1 LTDYS
6 SVIPAKARIQGDR
19 APAAAPCS
27 SQGQALDPRF
37 RGGDDVKERHTKPVY
52 DEQALPAT
60 RVRGYW
66 QSVFY
71 RLQHDPVT
79 LFFAAIVVLIV
90 LAAVCAPLIA
100 PFDPYKESIVGR
112 LKPFGWRGHPL
123 GTDELGRDMLS
134 RLIYGGR
141 VSLLMGVVPVLVAS
155 LIGGMLG
162 VVGGFLGG
170 RANTA
175 IMRTMDVFY
184 AFPSVLL
191 AVAIAGAMGGGMTN
205 GMLALTLVFVPP
217 MCRVAETATTQIRA
231 LGFIEAARASGAR
244 TTTII
249 RYHVLGNVLGPVF
262 IYASSLVSVSILLA
276 SGLSFLGLGVRPPVP
291 DWGLM
296 LSTLRQS
303 IYVVPFV
310 CALPGFAIF
319 ITSIC
324 CNLVSDGLRAAMDVR
339 M

>member
-1 LTDYS
+1 MPDTLAIDEPLGS
-6 SVIPAKARIQGDR
+6 
-19 APAAAPCS
+19 
-27 SQGQALDPRF
+27 F
-37 RGGDDVKERHTKPVY
+37 
-52 DEQALPAT
+52 DEQAAPAT

-71 RLQHDPVT
+71 RLRHDPVT
-79 LFFAAIVVLIV
+79 LFFAAMVLSIV
-90 LAAVCAPLIA
+90 LAAICAPLIA
-100 PFDPYKESIVGR
+100 PFDPYRESIVGR
-112 LKPFGWRGHPL
+112 LKPFGWRDHAL
-123 GTDELGRDMLS
+123 GTDELGRDMLT
-134 RLIYGGR
+134 RLLYGGR
-141 VSLLMGVVPVLVAS
+141 VSLLMGVVPVVVAS

-162 VVGGFLGG
+162 VLAGFVGG
-170 RANTA
+170 RVNTA

-191 AVAIAGAMGGGMTN
+191 AVAIAGAMGGGMVN
-205 GMLALTLVFVPP
+205 GMLALTLVFIPP
-217 MCRVAETATTQIRA
+217 MCRVAETATTQVRA
-231 LGFIEAARASGAR
+231 LDFIEAARASGAGAL
-244 TTTII
+244 TII

-276 SGLSFLGLGVRPPVP
+276 SGLSFLGLGVRPPLP

-303 IYVVPFV
+303 IYVVPLV
-310 CALPGFAIF
+310 CALPGVAIF

>member
-1 LTDYS
+1 VKDYS
-6 SVIPAKARIQGDR
+6 SVIPAKAGIQRGG
-19 APAAAPCS
+19 APTA
-27 SQGQALDPRF
+27 ALDPRF
-37 RGGDDVKERHTKPVY
+37 REGDDDTEQQVEPLY
-52 DEQALPAT
+52 EEQALPAT

-71 RLQHDPVT
+71 RLGHDPVT
-79 LFFAAIVVLIV
+79 LVFATAVLLIV
-90 LAAVCAPLIA
+90 LAAVFAPLLA

-112 LKPFGWRGHPL
+112 LKPLGWRGHPL

-134 RLIYGGR
+134 RLLFGGR
-141 VSLLMGVVPVLVAS
+141 VSLLMGVVPVLIAS
-155 LIGGMLG
+155 LVGGMLG
-162 VVGGFLGG
+162 VLGGFVGG
-170 RANTA
+170 RTNTA

-191 AVAIAGAMGGGMTN
+191 AVAIAGAMGGGMAN
-205 GMLALTLVFVPP
+205 GMLALTLVFIPP
-217 MCRVAETATTQIRA
+217 MCRVAETATTQVRA
-231 LGFIEAARASGAR
+231 LDFIEAARASGAR
-244 TTTII
+244 TMTII

-262 IYASSLVSVSILLA
+262 IYASSLVSISILLA
-276 SGLSFLGLGVRPPVP
+276 AGLSFLGLGVRPPSP

-310 CALPGFAIF
+310 CALPGLAIF

>member
-1 LTDYS
+1 MADAI
-6 SVIPAKARIQGDR
+6 V
-19 APAAAPCS
+19 
-27 SQGQALDPRF
+27 LDEPHETF
-37 RGGDDVKERHTKPVY
+37 E
-52 DEQALPAT
+52 EQSLPAT

-71 RLQHDPVT
+71 RLRHDPVT
-79 LFFAAIVVLIV
+79 LVFAVIVLLIV
-90 LAAVCAPLIA
+90 LAAVFAPLLA

-112 LKPFGWRGHPL
+112 LKPLGWRGHPL

-134 RLIYGGR
+134 RLLFGGR
-141 VSLLMGVVPVLVAS
+141 VSLLMGVVPVLIAS
-155 LIGGMLG
+155 LVGGTLG
-162 VVGGFLGG
+162 VLGGFVGG
-170 RANTA
+170 RTNTA

-191 AVAIAGAMGGGMTN
+191 AVAIAGAMGGGMAN
-205 GMLALTLVFVPP
+205 GMLALTLVFIPP
-217 MCRVAETATTQIRA
+217 MCRVAETATTQVRS
-231 LGFIEAARASGAR
+231 LDFIEAARASGAR
-244 TTTII
+244 TMTLI

-276 SGLSFLGLGVRPPVP
+276 SGLSFLGLGVRPPLP

-310 CALPGFAIF
+310 CALPGMAIF